1 MNCNIEED
9 GQSCIQEVYGDFGPN
24 TTYAVEKYLITHKWW
39 DGQTCNGTQIL
50 DRDITHWAL
59 INDDSYLED
68 NILLTPIIR
77 EDEFL

>member
-1 MNCNIEED
+1 MAHIEED
-9 GQSCIQEVYGDFGPN
+9 GQSCIQEVNDNFGPN

-39 DGQTCNGTQIL
+39 DGQTCNGAQIL
-50 DRDITHWAL
+50 DRDITHWKM
-59 INDDSYLED
+59 INDNSYLED